1 MALGYTLQLPEE
13 DRFLMSKNEL
23 LDKICVLFG
32 GRVAEELR
40 FGDVTT
46 GASNDLERATQIAR
60 QMVTEF
66 GMSEKLGL
74 VKLGHKHNEVFLGR
88 DIGEERNYSDA
99 IAYAIDQ
106 EVKAI
111 IDSCYEKVRNILVEN
126 SEEMEKIAKTLLEK
140 EIIEG
145 KELNA
150 LLGLENPEEEKVV
163 GPEEEERT
171 ETQETIAEE
180 NPVGESKN
188 SDAATNAA
196 I

>member
-1 MALGYTLQLPEE
+1 

-150 LLGLENPEEEKVV
+150 LLGLEIPEEEKVV
-163 GPEEEERT
+163 GSEEERT

-180 NPVGESKN
+180 NPVGESKK
-188 SDAATNAA
+188 SDAASNAA
-196 I
+196 V

>member
-1 MALGYTLQLPEE
+1 
-13 DRFLMSKNEL
+13 
-23 LDKICVLFG
+23 
-32 GRVAEELR
+32 
-40 FGDVTT
+40 
-46 GASNDLERATQIAR
+46 
-60 QMVTEF
+60 
-66 GMSEKLGL
+66 

>member
-150 LLGLENPEEEKVV
+150 LLGLEHPEEEKVV
-163 GPEEEERT
+163 GPEEERT

-180 NPVGESKN
+180 NPAGESKN
-188 SDAATNAA
+188 SDAASDAA